1 MVLFKGTNLERS
13 TSGLSMFCARLVD
26 KVWQGVY
33 LRPTS
38 EVYTFLLSLVEQAQK
53 SPNLLPLGDLQ
64 RSMNRLILYQ
74 VSTVPTS
81 EADQKALVDTLC
93 LFSSQAHVIFDE
105 TNMDSEFLK
114 HLTFRLMK
122 MAVSAD
128 RKEDLSLPSEYVSI
142 MSLSMM
148 KSGANRLW
156 NKMLEYKHEAL
167 EQILSVELPMPKLP
181 HQDTT
186 AMPEM
191 LRPILSGGS
200 SHILLQNCSEL
211 MSVSERLEKAWD
223 VYESGES
230 ALHDA
235 SSRGSSQPRKAILF
249 RTSRKK
255 DAGLRGRST
264 TGEVAVM
271 VSECVCC
278 KYVYVGG

>member
-1 MVLFKGTNLERS
+1 MLFQGTNLERS
-13 TSGLSMFCARLVD
+13 TSGLSVFCARLVD
-26 KVWQGVY
+26 KAWQGVY

-38 EVYTFLLSLVEQAQK
+38 EVHTFLLSLVEQAQK

-81 EADQKALVDTLC
+81 EADQKALMGTLC
-93 LFSSQAHVIFDE
+93 LFSAQAPVIFDD
-105 TNMDSEFLK
+105 TNVDSEFLEC
-114 HLTFRLMK
+114 LTFRLMK
-122 MAVSAD
+122 IAVSAD
-128 RKEDLSLPSEYVSI
+128 RKEDSLLPSGYAPI

-156 NKMLEYKHEAL
+156 NKMLEYKHESL
-167 EQILSVELPMPKLP
+167 EQILSTELPMPKSP
-181 HQDTT
+181 HRDTT
-186 AMPEM
+186 AMLALSQM
-191 LRPILSGGS
+191 LHPILSGRAS
-200 SHILLQNCSEL
+200 YMKLQNCMSEQ
-211 MSVSERLEKAWD
+211 LEKAWNF
-223 VYESGES
+223 YESGES

-271 VSECVCC
+271 VSECVCVL
-278 KYVYVGG
+278 YGTRL